1 MTVQIKEL
9 AEFYSD
15 DKKKKAIVQLIN
27 EDGQETIQVH
37 CYTDMEMGRK
47 EHGIMIA
54 RTMAQASHI
63 AEDFVYGIL
72 RG

>member
-9 AEFYSD
+9 AQYFSD
-15 DKKKKAIVQLIN
+15 DNNRKAIIQLIN
-27 EDGQETIQVH
+27 ENGTETLQVH
-37 CYTDMEMGRK
+37 CYTNMEMGRK
-47 EHGIMIA
+47 EHSIMIA

-63 AEDFVYGIL
+63 AEDFVYGVL

>member
-1 MTVQIKEL
+1 MTTQIKEL

-15 DKKKKAIVQLIN
+15 DKKKRAIVQLIN

-37 CYTDMEMGRK
+37 CYTDVEMGRK